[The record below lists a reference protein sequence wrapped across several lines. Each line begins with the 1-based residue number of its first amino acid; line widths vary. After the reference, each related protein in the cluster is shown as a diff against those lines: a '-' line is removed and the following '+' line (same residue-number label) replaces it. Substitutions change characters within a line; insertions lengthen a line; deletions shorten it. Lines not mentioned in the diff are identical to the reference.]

1 MGGSFSGRFFRAV
14 ETPSGD
20 GIGRTKIG
28 KGSKVMLVADG
39 NGLPIGLYCESAKPH
54 EVTLASRTLATVAI
68 NKRRGGRPR
77 TRMQELLADKGFDSA
92 AFRREL
98 RRRGIKTC
106 IPTRKY
112 AKRRKRGAPPRI
124 SAASYS
130 ERWSVERCFAR
141 FDNCRRL
148 VVRDERGLHRYKA
161 FCVPACILLCV
172 NRILK

>member
-1 MGGSFSGRFFRAV
+1 MGGGLSGRFVRAV
-14 ETPSGD
+14 EKGGD

-39 NGLPIGLYCESAKPH
+39 NGLPVGLHCESARPH
-54 EVTLASRTLATVAI
+54 EVTLASRTLASVAVKKQ
-68 NKRRGGRPR
+68 KRGRPR
-77 TRMQELLADKGFDSA
+77 TRMQELIADKGFDSA

-98 RRRGIKTC
+98 RQRGIKSC

-112 AKRRKRGAPPRI
+112 TKRRKLGAPPRF
-124 SAASYS
+124 SAESYS
-130 ERWSVERCFAR
+130 ERWSVERCFAW

-148 VVRDERGLHRYKA
+148 VVRYERGLHRYKA
-161 FCVPACILLCV
+161 FCVLACILLCI